1 MVMQM
6 GIIIFLGV
14 FGGQQLDKRWQTDPW
29 MTLVLSLAGIAI
41 AFYVTLKDFFV
52 SDKKD

>member
-14 FGGQQLDKRWQTDPW
+14 FIGQQLDKRWQTDPW
-29 MTLVLSLAGIAI
+29 LTLVFSLLGIAL

-52 SDKKD
+52 NKK